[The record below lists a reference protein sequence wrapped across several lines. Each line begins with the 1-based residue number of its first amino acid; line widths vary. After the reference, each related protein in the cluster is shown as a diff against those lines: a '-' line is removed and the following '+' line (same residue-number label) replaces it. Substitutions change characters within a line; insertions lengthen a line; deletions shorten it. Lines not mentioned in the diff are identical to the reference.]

1 METELLGGP
10 LYVIVPFVLVVAT
23 PVAIL
28 LAVFIQNRYR
38 KRVTQLMGMKSEP
51 TKTVDDLATAS
62 NIDDET
68 DSTDLIFNIEEPNS
82 EIPLVATAKTLAEKA
97 KKSRYRLAT
106 VYALGGM
113 VQALIITILYFLVSD
128 IYFSLYG
135 ILIVWL
141 IFGWPVTLSVVEI
154 LSVNNLRRWLI
165 PFLILLGF
173 IVLLPADA
181 KGVVLFVWPGFIGV
195 PFLVLLLAFSLKFRA
210 LMPIIFM
217 FSIYIFFVST
227 IWLTFF
233 DFLMLKYPR
242 SKEIVGSILFVAA
255 IISLIYGG
263 RIIARR
269 FSKDYLNRKYN
280 DQMLFLNTFFLLFTI
295 WECIFIS
302 SSLWDSGYPLILG
315 YIGMLGYVGYEV
327 TVKWGLQRV
336 RNETDVD
343 QNVNLMLLRVFR
355 FQSRTEK
362 LFREI
367 SLRWRYIGNIQL
379 IAAPDLASVLLNP
392 HKLID
397 FIGGRTKTGFVQN
410 SADLDQRIQE
420 LDAQPDPDSRYRV
433 NEFYGYEDTWLITVR
448 RLMARSNAVLMDLR
462 SFSRSSRGCIE
473 EINLIFSIVALKHVI
488 FMIDEDTDLTHL
500 KKIMRL
506 AFETREPAS
515 PNRLSSKNTVNL
527 VRIDKFSERLVNFL
541 LKKLY
546 SAVKFDRDNYLM
558 IDYNG

>member
-1 METELLGGP
+1 
-10 LYVIVPFVLVVAT
+10 
-23 PVAIL
+23 
-28 LAVFIQNRYR
+28 
-38 KRVTQLMGMKSEP
+38 
-51 TKTVDDLATAS
+51 
-62 NIDDET
+62 
-68 DSTDLIFNIEEPNS
+68 
-82 EIPLVATAKTLAEKA
+82 
-97 KKSRYRLAT
+97 
-106 VYALGGM
+106 
-113 VQALIITILYFLVSD
+113 
-128 IYFSLYG
+128 
-135 ILIVWL
+135 
-141 IFGWPVTLSVVEI
+141 
-154 LSVNNLRRWLI
+154 
-165 PFLILLGF
+165 
-173 IVLLPADA
+173 
-181 KGVVLFVWPGFIGV
+181 
-195 PFLVLLLAFSLKFRA
+195 
-210 LMPIIFM
+210 
-217 FSIYIFFVST
+217 
-227 IWLTFF
+227 
-233 DFLMLKYPR
+233 MLKYPR

>member
-217 FSIYIFFVST
+217 FSIYIFSLFQLFGS
-227 IWLTFF
+227 L
-233 DFLMLKYPR
+233 FL
-242 SKEIVGSILFVAA
+242 
-255 IISLIYGG
+255 ISL
-263 RIIARR
+263 
-269 FSKDYLNRKYN
+269 
-280 DQMLFLNTFFLLFTI
+280 
-295 WECIFIS
+295 C
-302 SSLWDSGYPLILG
+302 
-315 YIGMLGYVGYEV
+315 
-327 TVKWGLQRV
+327 
-336 RNETDVD
+336 
-343 QNVNLMLLRVFR
+343 
-355 FQSRTEK
+355 
-362 LFREI
+362 
-367 SLRWRYIGNIQL
+367 
-379 IAAPDLASVLLNP
+379 
-392 HKLID
+392 
-397 FIGGRTKTGFVQN
+397 
-410 SADLDQRIQE
+410 
-420 LDAQPDPDSRYRV
+420 
-433 NEFYGYEDTWLITVR
+433 
-448 RLMARSNAVLMDLR
+448 
-462 SFSRSSRGCIE
+462 
-473 EINLIFSIVALKHVI
+473 
-488 FMIDEDTDLTHL
+488 
-500 KKIMRL
+500 
-506 AFETREPAS
+506 
-515 PNRLSSKNTVNL
+515 
-527 VRIDKFSERLVNFL
+527 
-541 LKKLY
+541 
-546 SAVKFDRDNYLM
+546 
-558 IDYNG
+558 